1 MGSQPA
7 RCGMLK
13 ILLLTTHLKQL
24 AVFCSQTVE
33 EQLEDEDSED
43 VYIFSKVADIIHS
56 LFLAYRLNFY
66 PYFDQIV
73 GHFVKCLVSWL
84 KKKN

>member
-1 MGSQPA
+1 M
-7 RCGMLK
+7 
-13 ILLLTTHLKQL
+13 
-24 AVFCSQTVE
+24 E

-56 LFLAYRLNFY
+56 LFMTYKLNFY

-73 GHFVKCLVSWL
+73 GHFVKCLVSL
-84 KKKN
+84 LFSCGIFYKLPIMAIIQLLQCTE

>member
-1 MGSQPA
+1 MGRQSA
-7 RCGMLK
+7 RCEMLK
-13 ILLLTTHLKQL
+13 ILQLTTHVKRL

-84 KKKN
+84 KTKN

>member
-1 MGSQPA
+1 MGSQSA
-7 RCGMLK
+7 MCEMLK
-13 ILLLTTHLKQL
+13 MFLL
-24 AVFCSQTVE
+24 AVHVMKLSIFYSQTVE

-73 GHFVKCLVSWL
+73 GHFVKCLVS
-84 KKKN
+84 